1 MIDLEYQVP
10 IQEQS
15 PLNLAFVGDSVL
27 ELLVRHRLAAHSR
40 LPVGKLNA
48 LKVPMVSAHGQH
60 KAVEAILP
68 ALTDEETGVLHRG
81 RNASKATVAKHATVE
96 EYRSST
102 GLEALLGW
110 LFLQGRQERI
120 QELFEI
126 IWAAQQQE

>member
-10 IQEQS
+10 IREQS

-27 ELLVRHRLAAHSR
+27 ELLVRSRLAAHSR
-40 LPVGKLNA
+40 LPVGKLNSI
-48 LKVPMVSAHGQH
+48 KVAMVSARGQH
-60 KAVEAILP
+60 RAVEAILP
-68 ALTDEETGVLHRG
+68 ELDEEELSVLHRG

-110 LFLQGRQERI
+110 LYLQDRQDRI
-120 QELFEI
+120 RQLFDR
-126 IWAAQQQE
+126 IWKTLE